1 MGYKMNGNPFTTGG
15 VQGTSSHTSALKM
28 VAEQKAAS
36 ALKAK
41 EGFSD
46 AESSSSNG
54 KYTKASKKDPNLA
67 SYIAERKK
75 HKKGSNEYN
84 AAQNKINKAYGSS
97 TRHGYTTSTEDSQ
110 GVSTEER
117 PGTGTTVVTKKRDA
131 KTNYPTKQTREFTG
145 EKGEK
150 GRTVIKSDAEGNT
163 KKIKSNKKN
172 YSNTENTSYDEKATE
187 KFYTRGE
194 EKGTTKKKRSK
205 TKLDLDNDGKVDR
218 TTRKRSKTNRDGETT
233 QKAVTRGGGRR
244 VVRKT
249 DKEGNETEVKS
260 RRTIKGFLTGKG
272 KKEDYKRYRKEKDE

>member
-15 VQGTSSHTSALKM
+15 VQGTNSHTSALKM
-28 VAEQKAAS
+28 VAEQQAAS

-46 AESSSSNG
+46 RETSSSNG
-54 KYTKASKKDPNLA
+54 KSKQASKKDPNLA

-84 AAQNKINKAYGSS
+84 AAQNKINKAYGNK
-97 TRHGYTTSTEDSQ
+97 TRHGYTTSKEDDK

-117 PGTGTTVVTKKRDA
+117 PGTGTTVVTKKRDE
-131 KTNYPTKQTREFTG
+131 KTNYPTTQKREFTG

-150 GRTVIKSDAEGNT
+150 GKTVIKSDAEGNT
-163 KKIKSNKKN
+163 KKIKSNKKG
-172 YSNTENTSYDEKATE
+172 YSNTEGTSYDEKGTE
-187 KFYTRGE
+187 KYYTKGDQ
-194 EKGTTKKKRSK
+194 KGTIKKKRSK
-205 TKLDLDNDGKVDR
+205 AKLDLDNDGKVDR
-218 TTRKRSKTNRDGETT
+218 TTRKKSKTNRDGETT
-233 QKAVTRGGGRR
+233 TKAVTRGGGRR

-249 DKEGNETEVKS
+249 DSEGNETEKS

-272 KKEDYKRYRKEKDE
+272 KKENYKRYRKEKE